1 MLPFLSLNFLL
12 CFYDRSKEKQ
22 QQAGGVLFFV
32 KQITEFF
39 IALSVKEKAYN
50 YWATFFVITLVLVP
64 TKSMIWVE

>member
-1 MLPFLSLNFLL
+1 MTVTEKKKSWPSLKNMLPFLSLNFLL

-50 YWATFFVITLVLVP
+50 Y
-64 TKSMIWVE
+64 